1 VARKAKTPKQY
12 RADVRRAARGFKGA
26 ATTARRI
33 GYNVEAMRALRT
45 IAAENNARN
54 FATNGSAIG
63 DNWEGATAGNA
74 VLQDAVATGTLRDL
88 MTQPYE
94 LKPRVTARQIYFS
107 IPPRR
112 VPYIK
117 FLAPRLY
124 GWTPSSVDEIAD
136 AVTAQLLKI
145 AEAGLPS

>member
-1 VARKAKTPKQY
+1 MAKAKTPKQY
-12 RADVRRAARGFKGA
+12 KSDVRRAARGFKGA

-54 FATNGSAIG
+54 FATNGSAMG
-63 DNWEGATAGNA
+63 DNWEGAKTGNA
-74 VLQDAVATGTLRDL
+74 VLDDAVATGALKAL
-88 MTQPYE
+88 MTKPYE
-94 LKPRVTARQIYFS
+94 LKPRVTAKQIYFS

-112 VPYIK
+112 IPYIR

-124 GWTPSSVDEIAD
+124 GWTPQSVGNIAD